1 MRRSRNDAV
10 CSLPVRNMCAFLRY
24 VECTVIVHR
33 PSVFTE
39 KRSKTRYT
47 IRDATLSECVPVNRC
62 IDRDHRF
69 VDPEFCDAGE
79 ESLCKVRPDL
89 HDRFHR
95 GIVNLDD
102 GIAQLLFTYMSNLHR
117 TATLQPLQRDIQ
129 RLVEIVIVLYRI
141 VWNV

>member
-33 PSVFTE
+33 PSVFT

-47 IRDATLSECVPVNRC
+47 IRDATLSERVPVNRG

-69 VDPEFCDAGE
+69 VDPEFSDAGE
-79 ESLCKVRPDL
+79 ESHCKVRPDL

-95 GIVNLDD
+95 GIVNLND

>member
-47 IRDATLSECVPVNRC
+47 IRDATLSERVPVNRG

-79 ESLCKVRPDL
+79 ESHCKVRPDL
-89 HDRFHR
+89 H
-95 GIVNLDD
+95 D

-141 VWNV
+141 IWNVSDR

>member
-1 MRRSRNDAV
+1 MRRSRNDAM

-24 VECTVIVHR
+24 VECTIVHR

-47 IRDATLSECVPVNRC
+47 IRDATLSERVPVNRG

-79 ESLCKVRPDL
+79 ESHCKVRPDL

-95 GIVNLDD
+95 GIVNLND

>member
-24 VECTVIVHR
+24 VECTIVHR

-47 IRDATLSECVPVNRC
+47 IRDATLSERVPVNRG
-62 IDRDHRF
+62 IYRDHRF
-69 VDPEFCDAGE
+69 VEPEFGDADE
-79 ESLCKVRPDL
+79 ESHCNVHPDL

-95 GIVNLDD
+95 GIVNLND